1 MEELVKSHPACSCGT
16 VAAALEG
23 ARSQKTWL
31 YVGPVEAEPEA
42 LGTGNNFLK
51 HGTEVAKT
59 PDLKSLCGL
68 GQGKYY
74 INGN

>member
-1 MEELVKSHPACSCGT
+1 MKSHPACSCGT

-42 LGTGNNFLK
+42 LGTGNNFR
-51 HGTEVAKT
+51 
-59 PDLKSLCGL
+59 SLNMA
-68 GQGKYY
+68 QK
-74 INGN
+74 